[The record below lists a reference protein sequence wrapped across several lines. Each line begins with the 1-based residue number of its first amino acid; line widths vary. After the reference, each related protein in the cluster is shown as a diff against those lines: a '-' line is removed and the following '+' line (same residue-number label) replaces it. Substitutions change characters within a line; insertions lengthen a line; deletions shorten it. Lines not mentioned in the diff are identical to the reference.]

1 MLTIEAANLT
11 CSHTHQLN
19 GLVFYVFCYLI
30 EIEHIDYTLI
40 GRECYRFCIHSFS
53 IVD

>member
-1 MLTIEAANLT
+1 MLTIETANLT
-11 CSHTHQLN
+11 CSHPHQFN
-19 GLVFYVFCYLI
+19 GLVFYVFCYLV

-40 GRECYRFCIHSFS
+40 GREWYRFCIHSFS